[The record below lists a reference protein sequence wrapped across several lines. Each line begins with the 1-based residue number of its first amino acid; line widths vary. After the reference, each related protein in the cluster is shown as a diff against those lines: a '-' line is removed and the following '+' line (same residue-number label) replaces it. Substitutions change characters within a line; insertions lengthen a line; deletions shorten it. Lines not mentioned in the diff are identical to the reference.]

1 MPTDILKH
9 DGGGLG
15 QESYVKFNE
24 LANRH
29 GEVLLRLTKQI
40 QDTRGSREQDVHK
53 TAVSEYEEALKV
65 AKLFA
70 IMFFLTFS
78 MFAITFH
85 SFSFKQLW
93 VINQIVAHMGYQ
105 RYIPVL
111 MAMAKIWWD
120 KENYI
125 QVERVLHQAADL
137 CSEHDIWKLNVAHNL
152 FMHV

>member
-1 MPTDILKH
+1 M
-9 DGGGLG
+9 
-15 QESYVKFNE
+15 KFNE

-70 IMFFLTFS
+70 IMFFLTSS

-93 VINQIVAHMGYQ
+93 VIN
-105 RYIPVL
+105 
-111 MAMAKIWWD
+111 
-120 KENYI
+120 
-125 QVERVLHQAADL
+125 
-137 CSEHDIWKLNVAHNL
+137 
-152 FMHV
+152 